1 MTYCDL
7 CGKTSFQCLKKEI
20 DGKEFDLCASC
31 WTPMAEKLKGK
42 GRPRGVLE
50 HQEKEQE
57 LEEYDEISTY

>member
-1 MTYCDL
+1 
-7 CGKTSFQCLKKEI
+7 
-20 DGKEFDLCASC
+20 
-31 WTPMAEKLKGK
+31 MAEKLKGK